1 MRVLAPRQDLPAIFS
16 GGPLVLADA
25 LLPDPAALAVAG
37 LVACRVEPGA
47 GSAVL
52 RLSPPAAD
60 EELVTLEHPPVG
72 VLAVIGREAPPLRPL
87 VAWCAAA
94 GGEPPTL
101 VLAEG
106 ALAALPALLELAL
119 AEAARQARQAASR
132 ELLLAELRAEAQA
145 LRESAAARA
154 ASRPAAPAAAP
165 SARLLDPPDPSRP
178 PLRLGAASLTLG
190 IPTGG
195 VAAVALHLPG
205 PAGAGLSVA
214 LTAAESGRVLAAWRV
229 PAAAMPGG
237 WLRLDLPA
245 PEAGRG
251 ETLALSL
258 AALPPGEV
266 LVSAAASGGPAL
278 AIGTAQPGLRPMPAA
293 FLAEPPRPEPPE
305 AAPLP
310 PRPPEMAAA
319 LPAPAAPVALPEP
332 SAGPAPALPE
342 AAAPLPEP
350 SGKALPPAAALPPPA
365 PLLAPPPPEAAPR
378 RVTLDGRQQGDG
390 WELLDLRVTGLAFGA
405 ETWREIK
412 VKFGL
417 SGEDVT
423 LEFRRAPGWP
433 ACFDTWPGGET
444 DAHGEK
450 FVIVLGEERL
460 WGLDRIAP
468 GRDRALVTALAAAMP
483 GLVAEVLEGADP
495 GRFAEAAARLAL
507 RLGPEEQ
514 G

>member
-1 MRVLAPRQDLPAIFS
+1 MRVLAPRQDLPTIFA

-37 LVACRVEPGA
+37 LVACRVEPAA
-47 GSAVL
+47 GLAVL

-60 EELVTLEHPPVG
+60 EELVPLDHPPAG
-72 VLAVIGREAPPLRPL
+72 VLAVIGRQAPPLRPL
-87 VAWCAAA
+87 VAWCEAA

-101 VLAEG
+101 ILAEG
-106 ALAALPALLELAL
+106 ALAALPALLEIAL
-119 AEAARQARQAASR
+119 AETARQARRAASLD
-132 ELLLAELRAEAQA
+132 LLLAELRAEAEA
-145 LRESAAARA
+145 LRDATAAMA
-154 ASRPAAPAAAP
+154 ASLPVAPAAPP
-165 SARLLDPPDPSRP
+165 SARLLDPPDPARP
-178 PLRLGAASLTLG
+178 PLRLGRATVTPG

-195 VAAVALHLPG
+195 VASVALHLPG
-205 PAGAGLSVA
+205 PAGAGLAVTLA
-214 LTAAESGRVLAAWRV
+214 AAESGRVLAAWRV

-245 PEAGRG
+245 PVAGRG
-251 ETLALSL
+251 ETLAL
-258 AALPPGEV
+258 AVEAVPPGEV
-266 LVSAAASGGPAL
+266 LLSAAASGGPAL
-278 AIGTAQPGLRPMPAA
+278 AVGTAQPGLRPMPTA
-293 FLAEPPRPEPPE
+293 FLVDAPRPDPPA

-310 PRPPEMAAA
+310 PRPAEIVA
-319 LPAPAAPVALPEP
+319 ALPEP
-332 SAGPAPALPE
+332 VAPV
-342 AAAPLPEP
+342 PLPEP
-350 SGKALPPAAALPPPA
+350 PAAPPPQAAPAPVPPAEPLPEPPPA
-365 PLLAPPPPEAAPR
+365 PLLAPPAPAAASR

-417 SGEDVT
+417 AGEDVT

-433 ACFDTWPGGET
+433 ASFETWPGGET
-444 DAHGEK
+444 NAHGEK

>member
-1 MRVLAPRQDLPAIFS
+1 MRVLAPRQDLPALFA

-37 LVACRVEPGA
+37 LLACRVEPGA
-47 GSAVL
+47 GRAVL
-52 RLSPPAAD
+52 RLSPPAA
-60 EELVTLEHPPVG
+60 EEDLVPLEHPPSG

-87 VAWCAAA
+87 VAWCAAS
-94 GGEPPTL
+94 GGDPPTL
-101 VLAEG
+101 IVAEG

-119 AEAARQARQAASR
+119 AEAARQARRAASLD
-132 ELLLAELRAEAQA
+132 LLLAELRTEAES
-145 LRESAAARA
+145 LRDAVAAMA
-154 ASRPAAPAAAP
+154 ASLPAAPAASP
-165 SARLLDPPDPSRP
+165 SARLLDPPDPART
-178 PLRLGAASLTLG
+178 PLRLGAVEVTLG

-195 VAAVALHLPG
+195 VASVALHLPG
-205 PAGAGLSVA
+205 QAAAGLSVA
-214 LTAAESGRVLAAWRV
+214 LTAAESGRVLARWRV

-266 LVSAAASGGPAL
+266 LLSAAASGGPAL
-278 AIGTAQPGLRPMPAA
+278 AVGTAQPGIRPMPAA
-293 FLAEPPRPEPPE
+293 FLETVPAEPLAVPGPAPRPAEVV
-305 AAPLP
+305 
-310 PRPPEMAAA
+310 AA
-319 LPAPAAPVALPEP
+319 LPAPAAPVPL
-332 SAGPAPALPE
+332 PAPPGPPPMPA
-342 AAAPLPEP
+342 
-350 SGKALPPAAALPPPA
+350 PPAPPPA
-365 PLLAPPPPEAAPR
+365 HAPLLVPPPPAAAPR
-378 RVTLDGRQQGDG
+378 RVVLDGRQQGEG
-390 WELLDLRVTGLAFGA
+390 WELLDLRVSGLSLGA

-423 LEFRRAPGWP
+423 LEFRRGPGWP
-433 ACFDTWPGGET
+433 PSFETWPGDET
-444 DAHGEK
+444 DAHGDK

-495 GRFAEAAARLAL
+495 GRFAEAAARLAV
-507 RLGPEEQ
+507 RLGPEEE